1 MKFIWL
7 TIYNIF
13 LYPIFF
19 LLAIILF
26 PFNTKIR
33 LGIQGRYRS
42 LSRLRRFK
50 QSNSF
55 SEIYWFHVS
64 SFGEF
69 QQIESIIDDIKK
81 SNNNAGILV
90 SFFSPSGYKNVNSDR
105 IDCKIYLPF
114 DFPFSVFRCLSVIK
128 PKKMIFASYDVWPN
142 VLIVAR
148 YLGIETML
156 ISARVHDKSL
166 KLKMPTKSIYRS
178 IYGMIDKI
186 FTVNNKDLENLK
198 LIIPSKKIEAMG
210 NPRFDIAIKKGSNV
224 DIKFD
229 MNYKSENKI
238 FLFASLW
245 PQDDSILFP
254 KIFDLLNHNN
264 AKIVLIPHELSD
276 KSINYYQKQATKN
289 NISSIVIDSYINL
302 SELKERVVIVNAV
315 GMLYKLYWQAYIS
328 YVGGGFSRNGIHNIM
343 EPAVASNPII
353 FGPNYSNGNFF
364 EAEQLLSASS
374 AFTTN
379 SSENL
384 MEVLSMLNDDIM
396 YESASK
402 SSRFVM
408 EENRG
413 STDRLLSRIVR

>member
-42 LSRLRRFK
+42 LNRLRRFK

-69 QQIESIIDDIKK
+69 QQIESIIDDIKR

-114 DFPFSVFRCLSVIK
+114 DFLFSVFRCLSVIK

-166 KLKMPTKSIYRS
+166 KLKMPAKSIYRS

-186 FTVNNKDLENLK
+186 FTVNNKDLENIK

-210 NPRFDIAIKKGSNV
+210 NPRFDIAIKKESNI

-254 KIFDLLNHNN
+254 QIFDLLNHNN

-289 NISSIVIDSYINL
+289 NISSIVIDSCINL

-315 GMLYKLYWQAYIS
+315 GILYKLYWQAYIS

-374 AFTTN
+374 AFTIN
-379 SSENL
+379 SSKNL
-384 MEVLSMLNDDIM
+384 MEVLSMLNDDSI

-413 STDRLLSRIVR
+413 STDRLLSRILR